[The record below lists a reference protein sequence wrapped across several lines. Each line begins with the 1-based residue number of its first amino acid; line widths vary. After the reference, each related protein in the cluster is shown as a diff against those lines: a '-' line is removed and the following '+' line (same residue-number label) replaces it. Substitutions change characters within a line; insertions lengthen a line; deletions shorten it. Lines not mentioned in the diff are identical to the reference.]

1 MGLLFSPPQGNVLRK
16 LGRIRRMREQFT
28 TASRIAVRM
37 GFYALSLLAIVVAGG
52 CYEPALAQNV
62 EGRPVA
68 RLIAELPV
76 PNSREKRTKSAKAT
90 FNTALVKS
98 PSLDEANAIE
108 RRVFD
113 QTNVERKK
121 QGLPPLI
128 WDAALCRMARIHS
141 ADMAR
146 VGSFT
151 HLSPDG
157 SRLRERAEEV
167 GIVHYTVLGENIA
180 YNLGYDDPGGFAV
193 ERWMLSP
200 KHRANILF
208 DEFRSMAVGTFVAAD
223 GSVFL
228 TQTFITR

>member
-1 MGLLFSPPQGNVLRK
+1 LLG
-16 LGRIRRMREQFT
+16 
-28 TASRIAVRM
+28 
-37 GFYALSLLAIVVAGG
+37 
-52 CYEPALAQNV
+52 
-62 EGRPVA
+62 
-68 RLIAELPV
+68 ELPITD
-76 PNSREKRTKSAKAT
+76 SREKRSKSANAAV
-90 FNTALVKS
+90 NSPLVKS
-98 PSLDEANAIE
+98 PGLDEASSIE

-113 QTNVERKK
+113 QTNLERKK

-146 VGSFT
+146 AGTFT
-151 HLSPDG
+151 HLSPEG
-157 SRLRERAEEV
+157 SRLRERAEAV

-200 KHRANILF
+200 KHRANILYN
-208 DEFRSMAVGTFVAAD
+208 EFKSMAVGTFVAAD
-223 GSVFL
+223 GSVYL